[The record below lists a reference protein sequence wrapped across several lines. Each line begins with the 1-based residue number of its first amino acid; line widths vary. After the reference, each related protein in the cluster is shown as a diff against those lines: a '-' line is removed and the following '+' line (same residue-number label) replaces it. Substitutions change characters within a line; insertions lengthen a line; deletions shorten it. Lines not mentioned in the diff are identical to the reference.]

1 MFREN
6 LINKVVEMEKFWITN
21 ICQQKKGRK
30 VTLSWKILYFLQQIF
45 FHSAPFIGE
54 IGNGARQPLL
64 NILELLS
71 NCIDVYS
78 TSGYKRPSISIKQF
92 PQLHFRVDVEILVS
106 RYVTRIRDKATHPRR
121 NVCVCERESKV
132 GIRLFH
138 EKNINRSIGMGEE
151 EEEEREEEK

>member
-6 LINKVVEMEKFWITN
+6 LINKAAEMEKFWIMN
-21 ICQQKKGRK
+21 ICQQKRGRK

-54 IGNGARQPLL
+54 IGNGARQSLL

-121 NVCVCERESKV
+121 NVCVCVWESKV